1 MIAARQFCR
10 AAPQFQRVR
19 PFLNNNL
26 PGTKPRTARLTL
38 RLLIALQNVR
48 RYATEGSPSGGM
60 NRWVKWGGVAFG
72 TTFVADRSV
81 WSYHRLPDC
90 EQHNS
95 SLSRDECTFSIS
107 GPLYFVK
114 RAAAIGQL
122 NIPSGG
128 MNRWVKWGGVAF
140 GTIFV
145 GFGVARALVR
155 KPDPNSEEDR
165 RAYEELTG
173 KKLGHTSDKPAQKT
187 FKGGDQGWLDLK
199 LESVEQ
205 INHNTKKL
213 RFALPD
219 KDDVSGL
226 QVACT

>member
-10 AAPQFQRVR
+10 AAPQLQHVR

-60 NRWVKWGGVAFG
+60 NKWIKRGG
-72 TTFVADRSV
+72 
-81 WSYHRLPDC
+81 
-90 EQHNS
+90 
-95 SLSRDECTFSIS
+95 I
-107 GPLYFVK
+107 
-114 RAAAIGQL
+114 
-122 NIPSGG
+122 
-128 MNRWVKWGGVAF
+128 AF

-226 QVACT
+226 QIACT